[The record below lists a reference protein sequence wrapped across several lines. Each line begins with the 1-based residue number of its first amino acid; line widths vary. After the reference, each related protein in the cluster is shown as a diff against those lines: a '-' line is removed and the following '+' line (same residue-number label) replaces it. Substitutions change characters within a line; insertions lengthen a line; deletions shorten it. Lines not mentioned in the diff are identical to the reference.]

1 MLNKLFYFTSYIIP
15 LFIKLNKTK
24 LKLKTYMGSNSSQT
38 KGYLTLLGSI
48 ITNIILGNSTHWLSF
63 ISYYLKYYYNNN
75 NNNNPLHKQPQP
87 LQLSNL
93 LTSNYVIHRNESYY
107 ILATIFLS
115 SNISNALSPYFT
127 FKRNIR
133 TILSMSFFLI
143 ICSYL
148 IIYYTTNDLVLII
161 IAFSIY
167 GIGIGLPYQALMRNV
182 WKYFP
187 QLQNVISFINVIS
200 FSISAPLFTYIQRIM
215 LLNQIKHFL
224 WMCII
229 LYTLCGVVSTAIS
242 FDYTQD
248 IIEHKCEENTKHKQ
262 TKSNNVDL
270 HQVLLHSRTNSF
282 IHSRSVSY
290 SEREFNMKHIHPSE
304 SNVISIAASRNSKRS
319 SINSMNT
326 NINKM
331 ITDDSESVYKG
342 NAIWNYKTIGVVF
355 RNKNIYYILLYYMLV
370 VYMIYAW
377 LITISIFPQK
387 YSLDTTTSSS
397 NNIIIYLIY
406 GISISRIIAPFVLC
420 CLSEVQCVWLFGV
433 VQLGLALFIKDIV
446 ISFNERILYLCIGV
460 IGLLYSG
467 HSILISNIV
476 CKIYGN
482 DIAFVLSGIVI
493 GIGTCMVGVVCL
505 VGVVGNNVDYVLNG
519 GVFTTICGMLVY
531 AVFVKVEE
539 FDYSKGYTN
548 ERVHTEEREMNSNE
562 EVNGNNEDVF
572 DMNSVNDVKSENTNK

>member
-1 MLNKLFYFTSYIIP
+1 
-15 LFIKLNKTK
+15 
-24 LKLKTYMGSNSSQT
+24 MGSNSSQT
-38 KGYLTLLGSI
+38 KGYLTLFGSI

-75 NNNNPLHKQPQP
+75 NPLHNQPK

-93 LTSNYVIHRNESYY
+93 YSPNYPINLHESFY
-107 ILATIFLS
+107 ILTTIFIS

-127 FKRNIR
+127 AKRNIR

-148 IIYYTTNDLVLII
+148 IIYYTTNDLLLII

-215 LLNQIKHFL
+215 LLNHIKHFL

-248 IIEHKCEENTKHKQ
+248 IIEHQSEQSTKHKQ

-304 SNVISIAASRNSKRS
+304 SNVISIAASRNSKRP
-319 SINSMNT
+319 SINSLNT

-331 ITDDSESVYKG
+331 ITDDNESVYKG
-342 NAIWNYKTIGVVF
+342 NAIWNYKTIGIIF

-377 LITISIFPQK
+377 LITISIFPQR
-387 YSLDTTTSSS
+387 YSLDTTSNSN
-397 NNIIIYLIY
+397 NNIIIITYLIY
-406 GISISRIIAPFVLC
+406 SISISRIIAPFVLC
-420 CLSEVQCVWLFGV
+420 CLNEGQCVWLFGV

-446 ISFNERILYLCIGV
+446 ISFDERIMYLCIGV

-467 HSILISNIV
+467 HSMLISNIV

-482 DIAFVLSGIVI
+482 DIAFVLSGVVI
-493 GIGTCMVGVVCL
+493 GIGACMVGVVCL
-505 VGVVGNNVDYVLNG
+505 VGVVGNNIDYVLNG
-519 GVFTTICGMLVY
+519 GIFTTICGMLVY
-531 AVFVKVEE
+531 GVFVKVEE
-539 FDYSKGYTN
+539 FDYSKGYAN
-548 ERVHTEEREMNSNE
+548 ERVHTEEREMNSNG
-562 EVNGNNEDVF
+562 EVNGNNEDAF
-572 DMNSVNDVKSENTNK
+572 EMNSVNDVKSENTNK